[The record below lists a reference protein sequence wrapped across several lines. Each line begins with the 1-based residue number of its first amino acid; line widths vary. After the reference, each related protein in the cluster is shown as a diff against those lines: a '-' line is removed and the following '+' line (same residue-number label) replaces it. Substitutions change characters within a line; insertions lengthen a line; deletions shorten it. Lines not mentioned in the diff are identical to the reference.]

1 MKMPNSSRRQFLKTA
16 GLTGLGL
23 TMAACVPAAAP
34 GMDGAADEEPVELS
48 LWGWWDIRM
57 DLYRS
62 VADKFAEQNDRITVD
77 VQSIAGGYVEKLYS
91 ALAAGT
97 GPNMIKM
104 RSLAFMHQMR
114 EENLGTI

>member
-34 GMDGAADEEPVELS
+34 GMDGAADEEAVELS

-77 VQSIAGGYVEKLYS
+77 GTS
-91 ALAAGT
+91 ASSPLPAAMSKSSTQPSQPARGRT
-97 GPNMIKM
+97 
-104 RSLAFMHQMR
+104 
-114 EENLGTI
+114 